1 MELTSAVDIKAALLA
16 GRTSTSFCTANHPAA
31 FFREWWK
38 LGVWVTVPLAFPRL
52 KYFCVLN
59 GMIP

>member
-1 MELTSAVDIKAALLA
+1 MEIAAAVDIKTALLA
-16 GRTSTSFCTANHPAA
+16 GRTFPGFCTANHSAA
-31 FFREWWK
+31 FFREGWK

-59 GMIP
+59 GVIP